1 VQRFKVLG
9 HDYEHGSSVIAV
21 VEHIEIETP
30 DGSAEAY
37 LARPESDP
45 KGGVLVYMDAI
56 GLRPRLAEM
65 IEQVASW
72 GYVVL
77 APNTFYR
84 DGSVAELAPTSD
96 LRDPAARDAYFA
108 EGAMAR
114 VRSLTVARL
123 AVDIPAYVQTLQ
135 TYVNGPL
142 ATHGYCMGA
151 RVAVRT
157 AGRFPD
163 DVVAVGG
170 FHGGGL
176 VTADEVSPHAC
187 IAGTKA
193 EYYFG
198 HADHDRSMTPE
209 NVAELGRT
217 LEDAGVSHTNLVY
230 PDAPHGY
237 TMADTCSYQEA
248 GAQRHFADLE
258 ALYARTMA

>member
-1 VQRFKVLG
+1 M
-9 HDYEHGSSVIAV
+9 
-21 VEHIEIETP
+21 VEQIEIETP
-30 DGSAEAY
+30 DGTAEAY
-37 LARPESDP
+37 LARPESAP

-65 IEQVASW
+65 VERVASW

-84 DGSVAELAPTSD
+84 DGSVAELAPTGD
-96 LRDPAARDAYFA
+96 LRDPAARDAFFA
-108 EGAMAR
+108 GGAMNR
-114 VRSLTVARL
+114 VRGLTVDRL
-123 AVDIPAYVQTLQ
+123 AIDIPAYVETLQ
-135 TYVNGPL
+135 TYVTGPL

-151 RVAVRT
+151 RLAVRT

-163 DVVAVGG
+163 EFVAVGG

-176 VTADEVSPHAC
+176 VTADAASPHTC
-187 IAGTKA
+187 IAGTRA

-198 HADHDRSMTPE
+198 HADHDRSMTSE
-209 NVAELGRT
+209 NVEDLGRA
-217 LEDAGVSHTNLVY
+217 LDDAGVIYTNLIY

-237 TMADTCSYQEA
+237 TMADTSSYQEA
-248 GAQRHFADLE
+248 GTHRHFTDLE

>member
-1 VQRFKVLG
+1 MV
-9 HDYEHGSSVIAV
+9 V
-21 VEHIEIETP
+21 VEQIEIETP
-30 DGSAEAY
+30 DGTAEAY
-37 LARPESDP
+37 LARPASEP
-45 KGGVLVYMDAI
+45 RGGVLVYMDAI

-65 IEQVASW
+65 IERVASW
-72 GYVVL
+72 GYLAL

-84 DGSVAELAPTSD
+84 DGSVADLAPTAD

-108 EGAMAR
+108 DGAMAR
-114 VRSLTVARL
+114 VRDLTVARL
-123 AVDIPAYVQTLQ
+123 EVDIPAYVQALK
-135 TYVNGPL
+135 TYVTGPL

-151 RVAVRT
+151 RLAVRT
-157 AGRFPD
+157 AGRFPEEF
-163 DVVAVGG
+163 VAVAG

-176 VTADEVSPHAC
+176 VTADPASPHTC

-209 NVAELGRT
+209 HVADLGRA
-217 LEDAGVSHTNLVY
+217 LEDAGVTHTNVIY

-248 GAQRHFADLE
+248 GATRHFTDLE
-258 ALYARTMA
+258 ALYTRTMA

>member
-1 VQRFKVLG
+1 MIG
-9 HDYEHGSSVIAV
+9 V
-21 VEHIEIETP
+21 VEQIEIQTP
-30 DGSAEAY
+30 DGTAEAY
-37 LARPESDP
+37 LARPESAP

-77 APNTFYR
+77 APNLFYR
-84 DGSVAELAPTSD
+84 DGTVAELAPTAD

-108 EGAMAR
+108 NGAMAR
-114 VRSLTVARL
+114 VRGLTVARL
-123 AVDIPAYVQTLQ
+123 EVDIPAYVQNLQ
-135 TYVNGPL
+135 KYVTGPL

-163 DVVAVGG
+163 EFVAVGG

-176 VTADEVSPHAC
+176 VTADEDSPHTC

-209 NVAELGRT
+209 NVADLGRA
-217 LEDAGVSHTNLVY
+217 LEDAGVAHTNLIY

-237 TMADTCSYQEA
+237 TMADTSSYQEA
-248 GAQRHFADLE
+248 GTQRHFADLE
-258 ALYARTMA
+258 ALYARRMA

>member
-1 VQRFKVLG
+1 MEQ
-9 HDYEHGSSVIAV
+9 
-21 VEHIEIETP
+21 IEIETP
-30 DGSAEAY
+30 DGTAEAY
-37 LARPESDP
+37 LARPESAP

-65 IEQVASW
+65 VERVASW

-84 DGSVAELAPTSD
+84 DGSVAELAPAAD
-96 LRDPAARDAYFA
+96 LRDPAAREAFFVD
-108 EGAMAR
+108 AMAR
-114 VRSLTVARL
+114 VRGLSVARL
-123 AVDIPAYVQTLQ
+123 ATDIPAYVEALQ
-135 TYVNGPL
+135 RYVTGPL

-151 RVAVRT
+151 RLAVRT

-163 DVVAVGG
+163 EFVAVGG

-176 VTADEVSPHAC
+176 VTADAASPHTC
-187 IAGTKA
+187 IAGTRA

-209 NVAELGRT
+209 NVADLSRA
-217 LEDAGVSHTNLVY
+217 LDDAGVIYTNLIY

-237 TMADTCSYQEA
+237 TMADTSAYQEA
-248 GAQRHFADLE
+248 GTHRHFIDLE

>member
-1 VQRFKVLG
+1 MV
-9 HDYEHGSSVIAV
+9 V
-21 VEHIEIETP
+21 VELIEIQTP
-30 DGSAEAY
+30 DGTAEAY
-37 LARPESDP
+37 LARPESAP

-72 GYVVL
+72 GYLVL

-84 DGSVAELAPTSD
+84 DGSVAELAPTAD

-108 EGAMAR
+108 DRAMAR
-114 VRSLTVARL
+114 VRGLTVARL
-123 AVDIPAYVQTLQ
+123 EVDIPAYVQALRTHV
-135 TYVNGPL
+135 TGPL

-151 RVAVRT
+151 RLAVRT
-157 AGRFPD
+157 AGLFPEEF
-163 DVVAVGG
+163 VAVGG

-176 VTADEVSPHAC
+176 VTAAADSPHTC
-187 IAGTKA
+187 IAGTTA

-209 NVAELGRT
+209 HVADLGRA
-217 LEDAGVSHTNLVY
+217 LEDAGVAHTNLIY

-237 TMADTCSYQEA
+237 TMADTSSYQEA
-248 GAQRHFADLE
+248 GTQRHFADLE
-258 ALYARTMA
+258 ALYARTMV